1 MTTADSVSVFAEGTF
16 EEQIQELVDYATRS
30 SPEDERAT
38 ALQSFRDIVKSGEG
52 AKPIEEDQE
61 RRRRALTFA
70 LDQTKSLG
78 DGSEQEIEGYFNLL
92 FSHLL
97 TLWAS
102 NSPETNH
109 HVSSLLYI
117 LTSSHS
123 DQPSVKYRVI
133 SNLFNATPRN
143 SALRLPIY
151 KALLQVATENGELES
166 LRLTR
171 KDIEQWLQEWDISSE
186 ERSQFLKSIV
196 EAFIKSGQPETA
208 YHHTLAY
215 VSSLPSSSP
224 DGQSAA
230 IDAIALALRL
240 PSLFDLDPLF
250 KLDAVV
256 AAKDHE
262 LFSLLQVF
270 LNSGLPELHSW
281 LESHPA
287 VLEKYELDQAQL
299 ERKIRLLSF
308 ASLGFAHVGHDL
320 PYSEVASTL
329 QIDLS
334 QVEKWAIDVI
344 RTGLLSGKLSQ
355 TTQSLHVYRSSARTF
370 EREQW
375 EALEKRLV
383 AWKAGL
389 ASVLEVVTSAQ
400 KRGNGSAVSEV
411 VQQVT
416 QTGTES
422 VQVDAA

>member
-1 MTTADSVSVFAEGTF
+1 MATTDSISVFAEGTF
-16 EEQIQELVDYATRS
+16 EEQTQELVQYATRS
-30 SPEDERAT
+30 STEDERA
-38 ALQSFRDIVKSGEG
+38 ALLQSFRDIVKTDDG
-52 AKPIEEDQE
+52 AEPIEKDEE
-61 RRRRALTFA
+61 RRRCVLIFV
-70 LDQTKSLG
+70 LDQTKGLG

-97 TLWAS
+97 ALWPAD
-102 NSPETNH
+102 SPETKLH
-109 HVSSLLYI
+109 ISSLLSV
-117 LTSSHS
+117 LSSSPS
-123 DQPSVKYRVI
+123 DHPSVKYRVI

-151 KALLQVATENGELES
+151 TALLEVAAANGQLET
-166 LRLTR
+166 LRLSR
-171 KDIEQWLQEWDISSE
+171 KDVEQWLQEWNISSE
-186 ERSQFLKSIV
+186 ERTQFLKSIV
-196 EAFIKSGQPETA
+196 DAFTKSSQPETA
-208 YHHTLAY
+208 YQYTLSY
-215 VSSLPSSSP
+215 LSSLPTSH

-250 KLDAVV
+250 KLDVVV

-270 LNSGLPELHSW
+270 LNGGLPEFRSW
-281 LESHPA
+281 LESHPS
-287 VLEKYELDQAQL
+287 VPEKYELDPSQL

-308 ASLGFAHVGHDL
+308 ASLGFTHVGHDL
-320 PYSEVASTL
+320 PYSEIASTL
-329 QIDLS
+329 QIELS

-400 KRGNGSAVSEV
+400 KRNSGSGVSEV
-411 VQQVT
+411 VQQVA
-416 QTGTES
+416 QTGES

>member
-1 MTTADSVSVFAEGTF
+1 MPTADSVSVFAEGTF

-38 ALQSFRDIVKSGEG
+38 ASQSFRDIIKPDEG

-61 RRRRALTFA
+61 RKRNALTFV
-70 LDQTKSLG
+70 LDRTKSLG

-97 TLWAS
+97 TLWPT
-102 NSPETNH
+102 NSPEIKH
-109 HVSSLLYI
+109 YVSSLLGV
-117 LTSSHS
+117 LTSSPSEH
-123 DQPSVKYRVI
+123 PSVRYRVI

-151 KALLQVATENGELES
+151 TALLKVAANNGELET
-166 LRLTR
+166 LRLSR
-171 KDIEQWLQEWDISSE
+171 KGVEQWLQEWDISAE

-196 EAFIKSGQPETA
+196 DAFIQSGQPETA
-208 YHHTLAY
+208 YHHSLSY
-215 VSSLPSSSP
+215 VSSLSSSSP
-224 DGQSAA
+224 ESQSAA
-230 IDAIALALRL
+230 VDAIALALRL
-240 PSLFDLDPLF
+240 PSLFDFDPLF

-256 AAKDHE
+256 SAKDHE

-281 LESHPA
+281 LENHPA
-287 VLEKYELDQAQL
+287 ALEKYELDRAQL

-329 QIDLS
+329 QIELS
-334 QVEKWAIDVI
+334 EVEKWAIDVI

-389 ASVLEVVTSAQ
+389 ASVLEVVISAQ
-400 KRGNGSAVSEV
+400 KRGNGSGVGEV

-416 QTGTES
+416 QTSES

>member
-1 MTTADSVSVFAEGTF
+1 MATTDSVSVFGEGTF

-30 SPEDERAT
+30 SPEDERAPL
-38 ALQSFRDIVKSGEG
+38 LQSFRDIVKIDEG
-52 AKPIEEDQE
+52 AKPVEKYEEI
-61 RRRRALTFA
+61 RRRALSFV

-97 TLWAS
+97 ALWPAD
-102 NSPETNH
+102 SPETKL
-109 HVSSLLYI
+109 HVSSLLDV
-117 LTSSHS
+117 LTPSPS
-123 DQPSVKYRVI
+123 DHPSVKYRVI

-143 SALRLPIY
+143 SPLRLPIY
-151 KALLQVATENGELES
+151 TALLKVAAANGELET
-166 LRLTR
+166 LRLSR
-171 KDIEQWLQEWDISSE
+171 KDVEQWLQEWNISSE

-196 EAFIKSGQPETA
+196 DAFAKSSQPENA
-208 YHHTLAY
+208 YQYTLSY
-215 VSSLPSSSP
+215 VSSLPTSSP

-240 PSLFDLDPLF
+240 PSLFDLDPLL

-262 LFSLLQVF
+262 LFLLLQVF
-270 LNSGLPELHSW
+270 LNGGLPEFCSW
-281 LESHPA
+281 LESHPS
-287 VLEKYELDQAQL
+287 VPEKYELDPAQL

-320 PYSEVASTL
+320 PYSEIASTL
-329 QIDLS
+329 QIELS

-355 TTQSLHVYRSSARTF
+355 TTKSLHVYRSSARTF

-389 ASVLEVVTSAQ
+389 ASVLEVVISAQ
-400 KRGNGSAVSEV
+400 KRGNGSSVGEV
-411 VQQVT
+411 VQQVA
-416 QTGTES
+416 QTAES

>member
-1 MTTADSVSVFAEGTF
+1 MVSADSVSVFAEGTF
-16 EEQIQELVDYATRS
+16 EEQTQELVDYATRS

-38 ALQSFRDIVKSGEG
+38 ALRLFQDIAKPAEG
-52 AKPIEEDQE
+52 AKPNEKDQE
-61 RRRRALTFA
+61 RRRNALIFV

-97 TLWAS
+97 TLWPT
-102 NSPETNH
+102 NSSEIKH
-109 HVSSLLYI
+109 HISSLLGV
-117 LTSSHS
+117 LTSPPSEH
-123 DQPSVKYRVI
+123 PSVRYRVI

-151 KALLQVATENGELES
+151 TALLQVAVTNGELET
-166 LRLTR
+166 LRLSR
-171 KDIEQWLQEWDISSE
+171 KDVEQWLQEWDISSE

-196 EAFIKSGQPETA
+196 DAFIQSGQPEAA
-208 YHHTLAY
+208 YNYTLSY

-224 DGQSAA
+224 EGQSAA

-256 AAKDHE
+256 SAKDHE

-270 LNSGLPELHSW
+270 LNSGLPEFYSW

-287 VLEKYELDQAQL
+287 VLEKYELDRAQL

-375 EALEKRLV
+375 EALEKRLI

-416 QTGTES
+416 QTGES
-422 VQVDAA
+422 VQVDVA

>member
-1 MTTADSVSVFAEGTF
+1 MPTADSVSVFAEGTF

-30 SPEDERAT
+30 SPEDERAA
-38 ALQSFRDIVKSGEG
+38 ALQSFRDIIKPDEG

-61 RRRRALTFA
+61 RKRNALTFV
-70 LDQTKSLG
+70 LDGTKSLG

-97 TLWAS
+97 TLWPT
-102 NSPETNH
+102 NSPEIKH
-109 HVSSLLYI
+109 YVSSLLGV
-117 LTSSHS
+117 LTSSPSEH
-123 DQPSVKYRVI
+123 PSVRYRVI

-151 KALLQVATENGELES
+151 TALLKVAANNGELET
-166 LRLTR
+166 LRLSR
-171 KDIEQWLQEWDISSE
+171 KDVEKWLQEWDISGE

-196 EAFIKSGQPETA
+196 DAFIQSGQPETA
-208 YHHTLAY
+208 YHHTLSY
-215 VSSLPSSSP
+215 VSSLSSSSP
-224 DGQSAA
+224 ESQSAA
-230 IDAIALALRL
+230 VDAIALALRL
-240 PSLFDLDPLF
+240 PSLFDFDPLF

-256 AAKDHE
+256 SAKDHE

-270 LNSGLPELHSW
+270 LNNGLPELHSW
-281 LESHPA
+281 LESHPTA
-287 VLEKYELDQAQL
+287 LEKYELDRAQL

-320 PYSEVASTL
+320 PYSEVASIL
-329 QIDLS
+329 QIELS
-334 QVEKWAIDVI
+334 EVEKWAIDVI

-389 ASVLEVVTSAQ
+389 ASVLEVVISAQ
-400 KRGNGSAVSEV
+400 KRGNGSGVGEV

-416 QTGTES
+416 QTGES
-422 VQVDAA
+422 VQADAT

>member
-1 MTTADSVSVFAEGTF
+1 MASADSVSVFAEGTF
-16 EEQIQELVDYATRS
+16 EEQVQELVDYATRS

-38 ALQSFRDIVKSGEG
+38 VLRLFQDIAKPAEG
-52 AKPIEEDQE
+52 AKPNERDQE
-61 RRRRALTFA
+61 RKRNALIFV
-70 LDQTKSLG
+70 LDQTTSLG

-97 TLWAS
+97 TLW
-102 NSPETNH
+102 PTNPSEIKH
-109 HVSSLLYI
+109 HISSLLSV
-117 LTSSHS
+117 LTSTPSEH
-123 DQPSVKYRVI
+123 PSVRYRVI
-133 SNLFNATPRN
+133 SNLFNATPRT

-151 KALLQVATENGELES
+151 TALLQVAAANGELET
-166 LRLTR
+166 LRLSR
-171 KDIEQWLQEWDISSE
+171 KDVEQWLQEWDISRE

-196 EAFIKSGQPETA
+196 DAFIQSGQPETA
-208 YHHTLAY
+208 YHYTLSY

-224 DGQSAA
+224 EGQSAA

-256 AAKDHE
+256 SAKDHE

-270 LNSGLPELHSW
+270 LNSGLPEFHSW
-281 LESHPA
+281 LESHPT
-287 VLEKYELDQAQL
+287 VLEKYELDRAQL

-320 PYSEVASTL
+320 PYTEVASVL

-370 EREQW
+370 EREQQLDV
-375 EALEKRLV
+375 LEKRLV
-383 AWKAGL
+383 TWKFTEAWQRFSWL
-389 ASVLEVVTSAQ
+389 FTLVVIT
-400 KRGNGSAVSEV
+400 RL
-411 VQQVT
+411 
-416 QTGTES
+416 
-422 VQVDAA
+422 VQV

>member
-1 MTTADSVSVFAEGTF
+1 MPTADSVSVFAEGTF

-38 ALQSFRDIVKSGEG
+38 ASQSFRDIIKPDEG

-61 RRRRALTFA
+61 RKRNALTFV
-70 LDQTKSLG
+70 LDRTKSLG

-97 TLWAS
+97 TLWPT
-102 NSPETNH
+102 NLPEIKH
-109 HVSSLLYI
+109 YVSSLLGV
-117 LTSSHS
+117 LTSSPSEH
-123 DQPSVKYRVI
+123 PSVRYRVI

-151 KALLQVATENGELES
+151 TALLKVAASNGELETLHLS
-166 LRLTR
+166 R
-171 KDIEQWLQEWDISSE
+171 KDVEQWLQEWDISAE

-196 EAFIKSGQPETA
+196 DAFIQSGQPETA
-208 YHHTLAY
+208 YHHTLSY
-215 VSSLPSSSP
+215 VSSLSSSSP
-224 DGQSAA
+224 ESQSAVV
-230 IDAIALALRL
+230 DAIALALRL
-240 PSLFDLDPLF
+240 PSLFDFDPLF

-256 AAKDHE
+256 SAKDHE

-281 LESHPA
+281 LESHSA
-287 VLEKYELDQAQL
+287 ALEKYGKSL

-329 QIDLS
+329 QIELS
-334 QVEKWAIDVI
+334 EVEKWAIDVI

-389 ASVLEVVTSAQ
+389 ASVLDVVISAQ
-400 KRGNGSAVSEV
+400 KRGNGSGVGEV

-416 QTGTES
+416 QTGES

>member
-1 MTTADSVSVFAEGTF
+1 MATADSVSVFAEGTF

-30 SPEDERAT
+30 NPEDERAT
-38 ALQSFRDIVKSGEG
+38 ALQSFRDITKPTEG
-52 AKPIEEDQE
+52 AKPIEQDQE
-61 RRRRALTFA
+61 RKRNALTFV
-70 LDQTKSLG
+70 LDQTQSLG

-97 TLWAS
+97 TLWPV
-102 NSPETNH
+102 NSPEIEH
-109 HVSSLLYI
+109 HVSSLLGV
-117 LTSSHS
+117 LASSPSEH
-123 DQPSVKYRVI
+123 PSVRYRVI

-151 KALLQVATENGELES
+151 TALLQVAAANGELET

-171 KDIEQWLQEWDISSE
+171 KDVEQWLQEWDISGE
-186 ERSQFLKSIV
+186 ERSQFLRSIV
-196 EAFIKSGQPETA
+196 DAFIQSGQPETA
-208 YHHTLAY
+208 YQYTLSY
-215 VSSLPSSSP
+215 VASLPPSSP
-224 DGQSAA
+224 EGQTAA

-256 AAKDHE
+256 SAKDHE

-270 LNSGLPELHSW
+270 LNSGLSEFHSW

-287 VLEKYELDQAQL
+287 VLEKYELDRAQL

-320 PYSEVASTL
+320 PYSEVASIL
-329 QIDLS
+329 QIELN

-355 TTQSLHVYRSSARTF
+355 TTQSLHVYRSSARAF

-383 AWKAGL
+383 AWKMGL

-400 KRGNGSAVSEV
+400 KRGNSSAVSEV

-416 QTGTES
+416 QTGES
-422 VQVDAA
+422 VQVDVA

>member
-1 MTTADSVSVFAEGTF
+1 MPTADSVSVFAEGTF

-30 SPEDERAT
+30 SPGDERAT
-38 ALQSFRDIVKSGEG
+38 ASQSFRDIIKPAEG

-61 RRRRALTFA
+61 RKRNALTFV

-97 TLWAS
+97 TLWPT
-102 NSPETNH
+102 NSPEIKH
-109 HVSSLLYI
+109 HVSSLLDV
-117 LTSSHS
+117 LTSSPSEHS
-123 DQPSVKYRVI
+123 SVRYRVI

-151 KALLQVATENGELES
+151 TALLKVAANNGELHT
-166 LRLTR
+166 LRLSK
-171 KDIEQWLQEWDISSE
+171 KDIEQWLQEWDISGE

-196 EAFIKSGQPETA
+196 DAFIQSDQPETA
-208 YHHTLAY
+208 YHHTLSY

-224 DGQSAA
+224 ESQSAA
-230 IDAIALALRL
+230 VDAIALALRL
-240 PSLFDLDPLF
+240 PSLFDFDPLF

-256 AAKDHE
+256 SAQDHE

-270 LNSGLPELHSW
+270 FNSGLPELNSW

-287 VLEKYELDQAQL
+287 ALEKYELDRAQL

-320 PYSEVASTL
+320 PYSEVASIL
-329 QIDLS
+329 QIELS
-334 QVEKWAIDVI
+334 EVEKWAIDVI

-400 KRGNGSAVSEV
+400 KRGNGSGAGEA

-416 QTGTES
+416 QTGES

>member
-1 MTTADSVSVFAEGTF
+1 MATVDSVSVFAEGTL

-38 ALQSFRDIVKSGEG
+38 ALQSFRDIIKLKEPVEN
-52 AKPIEEDQE
+52 DQE
-61 RRRRALTFA
+61 RRRNALNFV
-70 LDQTKSLG
+70 LDRTGGLG

-97 TLWAS
+97 TLWPT
-102 NSPETNH
+102 NSPEVRH
-109 HVSSLLYI
+109 HVSSLLGV
-117 LTSSHS
+117 LASSPSEH
-123 DQPSVKYRVI
+123 PSVRYRVL
-133 SNLFNATPRN
+133 SNLFNTTPRN

-151 KALLQVATENGELES
+151 TALLQLAAVNGELET
-166 LRLTR
+166 LRLSR
-171 KDIEQWLQEWDISSE
+171 KDVEQWLQEWDISRE
-186 ERSQFLKSIV
+186 ERSQFLKAIV
-196 EAFIKSGQPETA
+196 DAFIQSGQPETA
-208 YHHTLAY
+208 YHYTLSY
-215 VSSLPSSSP
+215 VPSLPSPSP
-224 DGQSAA
+224 EGQSAA

-240 PSLFDLDPLF
+240 PSLFDFDPLF

-256 AAKDHE
+256 SAQDHE

-270 LNSGLPELHSW
+270 LNSGLPEFRSW

-287 VLEKYELDQAQL
+287 VLEKYGLDQAQL

-320 PYSEVASTL
+320 LYSEVASVL
-329 QIDLS
+329 QIELS

-355 TTQSLHVYRSSARTF
+355 TTQSLRIYRSSARTF

-416 QTGTES
+416 QAGES

>member
-1 MTTADSVSVFAEGTF
+1 MATADSVSVFAEGTF

-38 ALQSFRDIVKSGEG
+38 ALQSFRDIVRLDEG
-52 AKPIEEDQE
+52 ARPIEQDQE
-61 RRRRALTFA
+61 RRRNALTFA
-70 LDQTKSLG
+70 LDQTNSLG
-78 DGSEQEIEGYFNLL
+78 DGSEQEMEGYFNLL

-97 TLWAS
+97 TLWPA
-102 NSPETNH
+102 NSPEIQH
-109 HVSSLLYI
+109 HVSSLLGV
-117 LTSSHS
+117 LASSPSEH
-123 DQPSVKYRVI
+123 PSVRYRVI

-151 KALLQVATENGELES
+151 TTLLQVAATNGELET
-166 LRLTR
+166 LRLSR
-171 KDIEQWLQEWDISSE
+171 KDVEQWLQEWDISRE
-186 ERSQFLKSIV
+186 ERSQFLQSIV
-196 EAFIKSGQPETA
+196 DAFIQSGQSETA
-208 YHHTLAY
+208 YHYTLSY
-215 VSSLPSSSP
+215 VASLPSSSP
-224 DGQSAA
+224 EGRLAA
-230 IDAIALALRL
+230 IDAIVLALRL

-256 AAKDHE
+256 LAKDHE

-270 LNSGLPELHSW
+270 LNNGLPEFYSW

-287 VLEKYELDQAQL
+287 VLEEYELDRAQL

-320 PYSEVASTL
+320 PYSEIASVL
-329 QIDLS
+329 QIELN

-344 RTGLLSGKLSQ
+344 RAGLLSGKLSQ

-416 QTGTES
+416 QTSES
-422 VQVDAA
+422 VQVDAD